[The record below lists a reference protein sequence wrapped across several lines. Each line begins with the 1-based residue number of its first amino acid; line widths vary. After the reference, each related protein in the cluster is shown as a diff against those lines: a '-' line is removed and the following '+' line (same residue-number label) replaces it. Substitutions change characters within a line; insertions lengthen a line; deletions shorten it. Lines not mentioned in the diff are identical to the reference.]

1 MQLKPSIVAKVTATI
16 VGKGYT
22 TTLREESKAEDEEE
36 VCILGWDEK
45 SIGEKKKEF

>member
-1 MQLKPSIVAKVTATI
+1 L
-16 VGKGYT
+16 
-22 TTLREESKAEDEEE
+22 KAEDEEE